1 MTTARLGAFVFA
13 SLLAAQQQQQQPSEA
28 EFEAALL
35 QYRALHLPEPPA
47 GAPLVL
53 LASNVHG
60 SDTAA
65 GPALLPAFRLA
76 TAADGTQP
84 FLRGT
89 RVDTDQHRVLAEE
102 PFVQPLDAT
111 RLVMDE
117 WHLEGERH
125 QDLAGGLQLWARGHR
140 DLARALVQ
148 RGARDQRLQD
158 RVAALAAAHWY
169 AQITESD
176 LPLGDIERE
185 LRAAVAQLPGA
196 QPAADGRPF
205 LAPPPWG
212 AVLEQLAC
220 STAVPSPQLDPQ
232 VLLVL
237 GLVHSRRPGGI
248 GARVD
253 ERDAAFDAVVNQGF
267 AIVPA
272 LIAHLD
278 DDRLTRAMTS
288 GFNNFR
294 SYTRPLGELAG
305 DALQEIAGDVIPNQG
320 LPAPRIARADAEAWW
335 AEASQQKEDAY
346 LLERFLGGPDRP
358 AHTGAMRILAA
369 RFPERLH
376 LAMIE
381 LIEQHP
387 ERTSHTIVDALADC
401 PMRKAKKVELLER
414 LAAHAPDQRLQA
426 LRRLAGLDEDRFCA
440 RFLEVLANAPR
451 QMPRSVWTSPDG
463 SHGHLVVLTRR
474 PEVWHAFV
482 RAARTA
488 PIGLRMEWMRP
499 FAYTYLGAL
508 QRHERLACLASFL
521 DDAEVYDVAAS
532 GQDGPHAAFT
542 FRTLAMRDFAARQLA
557 ILLRFEQVGAP
568 DWPDTL
574 WSDLRAKVRRAL
586 HDAGVA
592 AMQVPSEAPR

>member
-1 MTTARLGAFVFA
+1 MKTACLGAFVFA
-13 SLLAAQQQQQQPSEA
+13 SLLAAQQPPSDA
-28 EFEAALL
+28 ELDAALL
-35 QYRALHLPEPPA
+35 QYRARHLPEPPA
-47 GAPLVL
+47 DAPLVL

-76 TAADGTQP
+76 KAADGTQP

-89 RVDTDQHRVLAEE
+89 RIDTDRHRVLAEAPFAE
-102 PFVQPLDAT
+102 PPDAA

-117 WHLEGERH
+117 WHMEGDRH
-125 QDLAGGLQLWARGHR
+125 QDLAGGLQLWSRGQR

-148 RGARDQRLQD
+148 RGARDQRLPD
-158 RVAALAAAHWY
+158 RVAALAVAHWY
-169 AQITESD
+169 AQIADSD

-185 LRAAVAQLPGA
+185 LRAAVAQLPDA
-196 QPAADGRPF
+196 RPAANGQPF
-205 LAPPPWG
+205 VPPAPWAG
-212 AVLEQLAC
+212 ILEQLAC
-220 STAVPSPQLDPQ
+220 STASPSPKLDPQ
-232 VLLVL
+232 VVRVL

-253 ERDAAFDAVVNQGF
+253 QRDTPFDAVVTQGF

-278 DDRLTRAMTS
+278 DDRLTRATTS

-294 SYTRPLGELAG
+294 SYTRPLGELAS
-305 DALQEIAGDVIPNQG
+305 DALQEIAGDLIPSQG
-320 LPAPRIARADAEAWW
+320 LPAPRIDRAAAEAWW
-335 AEASQQKEDAY
+335 ADASRQKEDAY
-346 LLERFLGGPDRP
+346 LLDRFLGDRDRP

-381 LIEQHP
+381 LVEQHP
-387 ERTSHTIVDALADC
+387 ERVSHPVLDAIADC
-401 PMRKAKKVELLER
+401 PMRKAKKIELLER
-414 LAAHAPDQRLQA
+414 LAEKATEQRLQA
-426 LRRLAGLDEDRFCA
+426 LRRLAGLDEERFCQ

-463 SHGHLVVLTRR
+463 RFGHLVVLTQR
-474 PEVWHAFV
+474 PEVWQAFV

-488 PIGLRMEWMRP
+488 PIGLRMEWLRP
-499 FAYTYLGAL
+499 FSYSYLGEL
-508 QRHERLACLASFL
+508 QRTERLACLASFL
-521 DDAEVYDVAAS
+521 DDTEVYDVAAS

-542 FRTLAMRDFAARQLA
+542 FRTLPMRDFAAHQLA
-557 ILLRFEQVGAP
+557 ILLRFEQVGSP
-568 DWPDTL
+568 DWPDAL
-574 WSDLRAKVRRAL
+574 WADLRAKVRQAL
-586 HDAGVA
+586 HDAGIA
-592 AMQVPSEAPR
+592 AMQVPSDTPR

>member
-1 MTTARLGAFVFA
+1 MKTATLGAFVFA
-13 SLLAAQQQQQQPSEA
+13 SLLAAQQPPSDA
-28 EFEAALL
+28 ELDAAVL

-47 GAPLVL
+47 DAPLVL
-53 LASNVHG
+53 LSSNVHG

-76 TAADGTQP
+76 KAADGTQP
-84 FLRGT
+84 YLRGT
-89 RVDTDQHRVLAEE
+89 CVDTEQHRVLAEE
-102 PFVQPLDAT
+102 PFVQPLDAQ

-117 WHLEGERH
+117 WHLEGEGY

-158 RVAALAAAHWY
+158 RVAALAADHWY
-169 AQITESD
+169 AQIHASD

-196 QPAADGRPF
+196 QPAAKGQPF
-205 LAPPPWG
+205 VPPAPWG
-212 AVLEQLAC
+212 EALDQLAR
-220 STAVPSPQLDPQ
+220 SNAVPSPRLDPQ
-232 VLLVL
+232 VRLVL
-237 GLVHSRRPGGI
+237 GLVHSRRPGGL
-248 GARVD
+248 GATID
-253 ERDAAFDAVVNQGF
+253 DDAAFDTVLTQGF

-278 DDRLTRAMTS
+278 DDRLTRAMTV
-288 GFNNFR
+288 GINNFR

-305 DALQEIAGDVIPNQG
+305 DALQEIAGDRIPSQG
-320 LPAPRIARADAEAWW
+320 LPAPRIDRADAEAWW

-346 LLERFLGGPDRP
+346 LLERFLGDPDRP

-381 LIEQHP
+381 LVEQHP
-387 ERTSHTIVDALADC
+387 ERVSYPIVDALADSS
-401 PMRKAKKVELLER
+401 MRKAKKAELLER
-414 LAAHAPDQRLQA
+414 IAAHAPDQRLQA
-426 LRRLAGLDEDRFCA
+426 LRRLAGVDEDRFCK
-440 RFLEVLANAPR
+440 RFLEVLANVPR

-463 SHGHLVVLTRR
+463 RFGHLVVLTQR

-482 RAARTA
+482 RAARRA
-488 PIGLRMEWMRP
+488 PIGLRMEWMGP
-499 FAYTYLGAL
+499 FAYTYLADR
-508 QRHERLACLASFL
+508 QRTERLACLASFL

-542 FRTLAMRDFAARQLA
+542 FRTLAMRDFAAHQLA
-557 ILLRFEQVGAP
+557 MLFRFEQVGAP
-568 DWPDTL
+568 GWKEAQ
-574 WSDLRAKVRRAL
+574 WAELRTKVRQAL

-592 AMQVPSEAPR
+592 AMQVPNAAPR

>member
-1 MTTARLGAFVFA
+1 MKTARLGAFVFA
-13 SLLAAQQQQQQPSEA
+13 SLLAAQQPPSDA
-28 EFEAALL
+28 ELDAALL

-53 LASNVHG
+53 LASDVHHSAG
-60 SDTAA
+60 AA
-65 GPALLPAFRLA
+65 EPRRIPAFRLPA
-76 TAADGTQP
+76 AADGTQP

-89 RVDTDQHRVLAEE
+89 QIDTDRHRVVAEE
-102 PFVQPLDAT
+102 PFVEPPDAKL
-111 RLVMDE
+111 LVVDE
-117 WHLEGERH
+117 WLMTGEESH
-125 QDLAGGLQLWARGHR
+125 QDLAAGLQLWARGHR

-148 RGARDQRLQD
+148 RGALDQRLQE

-169 AQITESD
+169 AQIHESD

-185 LRAAVAQLPGA
+185 LRAAVAQLPDKH
-196 QPAADGRPF
+196 PAANGRPF
-205 LAPPPWG
+205 VPPASW
-212 AVLEQLAC
+212 AEILEQLAR

-232 VLLVL
+232 VRLVL

-248 GARVD
+248 GAGVD
-253 ERDAAFDAVVNQGF
+253 EHDAAFENVVTQGF

-278 DDRLTRAMTS
+278 DDRLTRARTA

-305 DALQEIAGDVIPNQG
+305 DALQEIAGDVIPSEG
-320 LPAPRIARADAEAWW
+320 LPAPRIERASAEAWW
-335 AEASQQKEDAY
+335 ADASQQKEDAY
-346 LLERFLGGPDRP
+346 LLARFLGDPDRP

-381 LIEQHP
+381 LVEQHP
-387 ERTSHTIVDALADC
+387 ERVSHPIVDAIADS

-414 LAAHAPDQRLQA
+414 LARTAPEQRLQA
-426 LRRLAGLDEDRFCA
+426 LRRLAGIDEERFCQ
-440 RFLEVLANAPR
+440 RFLEVLANAPQ

-463 SHGHLVVLTRR
+463 RHGHLVVLTRR

-482 RAARTA
+482 RAARKA
-488 PIGLRMEWMRP
+488 PIGLRMEWLRP
-499 FAYTYLGAL
+499 FAYTYLADR
-508 QRHERLACLASFL
+508 QRTERLACLASFL

-542 FRTLAMRDFAARQLA
+542 FRKLAMRDFAAHHLA
-557 ILLRFEQVGAP
+557 MLLRLEQVGAP
-568 DWPDTL
+568 DWPEAL
-574 WSDLRAKVRRAL
+574 WADLRAKVRRAL

-592 AMQVPSEAPR
+592 AMQVPSDTPR